1 MIMIKKIVKQV
12 YKNYGVSC
20 RAFGKTLLFNY
31 LKAVEHN
38 NAIIV
43 AHPESQL
50 RIDEDGK
57 IVLDAP
63 LYIGRSVFKYDGL
76 SARILINERGIIQV
90 LGQFVMHNGAFIHIR
105 QGGKLILHGG
115 YINWGCNIVCE
126 GTIEIG
132 EDCAIAPNVMIR
144 SCDSHQIVGHES
156 ESVKNIKIGN
166 HVWIG
171 QNAAILKGVTI
182 GNGAIIGSNSV
193 VTKDIP
199 AHCIAVGNPAKV
211 IRENVEWK

>member
-1 MIMIKKIVKQV
+1 MLKKIVKQV
-12 YKNYGVSC
+12 YRNYGANVRALWKTC
-20 RAFGKTLLFNY
+20 RFNY
-31 LKAVEHN
+31 LDAIEHS
-38 NAIIV
+38 NAIII
-43 AHPESQL
+43 AHPISQL
-50 RIDEDGK
+50 RIDDGGE
-57 IVLDAP
+57 IVLNAP
-63 LYIGRSVFKYDGL
+63 LYLGKSLFENDGL
-76 SARILINERGIIQV
+76 SARILVNRRGRIRIR
-90 LGQFVMHNGAFIHIR
+90 GQFEMYNGAFIHIR
-105 QGGKLILHGG
+105 QGGNLIVHGG

-182 GNGAIIGSNSV
+182 GDGAIIGANAV
-193 VTKDIP
+193 VTKDVP
-199 AHCIAVGNPAKV
+199 AHCIAVGNPSKV

>member
-1 MIMIKKIVKQV
+1 M
-12 YKNYGVSC
+12 
-20 RAFGKTLLFNY
+20 
-31 LKAVEHN
+31 
-38 NAIIV
+38 
-43 AHPESQL
+43 
-50 RIDEDGK
+50 
-57 IVLDAP
+57 LDAP
-63 LYIGRSVFKYDGL
+63 LYVGRSDFKCDGL
-76 SARILINERGIIQV
+76 SARIFVSRGGQIGV
-90 LGQFVMHNGAFIHIR
+90 RGQFVMHNGAFIRVR

-115 YINWGCNIVCE
+115 FINIGSIIVCE

-156 ESVKNIKIGN
+156 EAVKDIKIGD

-182 GNGAIIGSNSV
+182 GNGAIIGANSV

-199 AHCIAVGNPAKV
+199 AHCIVVGNPAKV

>member
-1 MIMIKKIVKQV
+1 M

-20 RAFGKTLLFNY
+20 RALGKTLMFNY

-38 NAIIV
+38 NAIILT
-43 AHPESQL
+43 HPESQL
-50 RIDEDGK
+50 KIDEEGK

-63 LYIGRSVFKYDGL
+63 MYLGRSVFTYDGL
-76 SARILINERGIIQV
+76 SARILINRGGQIYV
-90 LGQFVMHNGAFIHIR
+90 RGQFVMYNGAFIHVR

-115 YINWGCNIVCE
+115 YVNWGCNIVCE

-144 SCDSHQIVGHES
+144 SCDSHQIVGQES
-156 ESVKNIKIGN
+156 ESVKDIKIGN

-182 GNGAIIGSNSV
+182 GDGAIIGANAV
-193 VTKDIP
+193 VTKDVP

>member
-1 MIMIKKIVKQV
+1 M
-12 YKNYGVSC
+12 Y
-20 RAFGKTLLFNY
+20 
-31 LKAVEHN
+31 
-38 NAIIV
+38 
-43 AHPESQL
+43 
-50 RIDEDGK
+50 
-57 IVLDAP
+57 
-63 LYIGRSVFKYDGL
+63 
-76 SARILINERGIIQV
+76 
-90 LGQFVMHNGAFIHIR
+90 NGAFIHIR
-105 QGGKLILHGG
+105 QEGKLILQGG
-115 YINWGCNIVCE
+115 YIGWGCNIVCE

-132 EDCAIAPNVMIR
+132 EDCAIAPNVLIR

-156 ESVKNIKIGN
+156 ESVKDIKIGN

-182 GNGAIIGSNSV
+182 GNGAIIGANSV

>member
-1 MIMIKKIVKQV
+1 MLNRIAKQV
-12 YKNYGVSC
+12 YKKYGANI
-20 RAFGKTLLFNY
+20 RALVKTVRFNF
-31 LKAVEHN
+31 LNAIEHN
-38 NAIIV
+38 NAVLV
-43 AHPESQL
+43 AHPASQL
-50 RIDEDGK
+50 RIDEGGS
-57 IVLDAP
+57 IILNAP
-63 LYIGRSVFKYDGL
+63 LYLGEPIFKHECN
-76 SARILINERGIIQV
+76 SARIIINRGGRIDVRGKFV
-90 LGQFVMHNGAFIHIR
+90 LHNGALIHIR
-105 QGGKLILHGG
+105 QSGKLILHGG
-115 YINWGCNIVCE
+115 YINIGSIIVCE

-144 SCDSHQIVGHES
+144 SCDSHQIVGQES
-156 ESVKNIKIGN
+156 ESVKDIKIGN

-182 GNGAIIGSNSV
+182 GDGAIIGANSV

>member
-1 MIMIKKIVKQV
+1 MIKKIVKQV
-12 YKNYGVSC
+12 YKNYGASC
-20 RAFGKTLLFNY
+20 RAFWKTFMFNY

-38 NAIIV
+38 NAIIL
-43 AHPESQL
+43 AHSESQL

-57 IVLDAP
+57 IVLNAP
-63 LYIGRSVFKYDGL
+63 LRLGKSVFRHDNL
-76 SARILINERGIIQV
+76 AARILINRE
-90 LGQFVMHNGAFIHIR
+90 GQICVCGEFNIYNGAFIHIR

-115 YINWGCNIVCE
+115 YIGWGCNIVCE

-132 EDCAIAPNVMIR
+132 EDCAIAPNVLIR
-144 SCDSHQIVGHES
+144 SCDSHQIIGQES
-156 ESVKNIKIGN
+156 ESVKDIKIGN

-182 GNGAIIGSNSV
+182 GDGAIIGACSV
-193 VTKDIP
+193 VTKDVP
-199 AHCIAVGNPAKV
+199 AHCVAVGNPAKV